1 MRIVTDAIP
10 KEVIEEARSY
20 VMKNM
25 GDFKWQSSEIMWAP
39 GLKVGINGSC
49 LIRETPTELREK
61 LASHLSPILPPH
73 DELAINYH
81 LWQRGSGIASHNDNT
96 YEFGATLYLNE
107 DWNVNYGGIFV
118 WAPIHEETMRAL
130 SPTYNT
136 LVINDSQEIHFV
148 TPISNESPMFRVTLQ
163 IWGKKT
169 T

>member
-25 GDFKWQSSEIMWAP
+25 GDFKWQSSEIMWSP

-61 LASHLSPILPPH
+61 LSSYLSPMLPPH

-107 DWNVNYGGIFV
+107 WDHKWGGLFV
-118 WAPIHEETMRAL
+118 WEDADGDGLRVVCP
-130 SPTYNT
+130 SPGTV
-136 LVINDSQEIHFV
+136 VINDNTEDHHV
-148 TPISNESPMFRVTLQ
+148 TMISPTAKYARRSVQ
-163 IWGKKT
+163 IWGDR
-169 T
+169 